1 MDGCEPRDRAVER
14 LLDMEGR
21 YFPMSGTSL
30 VGGDDRRVSFTRLLR
45 VGSSESR
52 GRSIGVLDVPEG

>member
-21 YFPMSGTSL
+21 YSPMSGTSS
-30 VGGDDRRVSFTRLLR
+30 VGMIVGISFIRLLR
-45 VGSSESR
+45 VGPSESR
-52 GRSIGVLDVPEG
+52 GRSVGVLDVPEG